1 MELRGTWDSSR
12 GVFLA
17 SLALLSMF
25 ALCLSCCDPSLRTYR
40 LDFARFFFDRK
51 LPNPPFLTRSIGGTV
66 GIPDFAQDS
75 PIYCYLFFPIYLS
88 RTVHAVAFGGLACM
102 WGSGIVGRTHIGNTM
117 VTVNE
122 KMLMAAGLS
131 SVK

>member
-1 MELRGTWDSSR
+1 MELRGTWDSSW

-66 GIPDFAQDS
+66 GIPGFAQDS
-75 PIYCYLFFPIYLS
+75 PIYCYCILSQSIYLVQFMQW
-88 RTVHAVAFGGLACM
+88 RLVGWLAC
-102 WGSGIVGRTHIGNTM
+102 GVRGLLVGHT
-117 VTVNE
+117 
-122 KMLMAAGLS
+122 
-131 SVK
+131 